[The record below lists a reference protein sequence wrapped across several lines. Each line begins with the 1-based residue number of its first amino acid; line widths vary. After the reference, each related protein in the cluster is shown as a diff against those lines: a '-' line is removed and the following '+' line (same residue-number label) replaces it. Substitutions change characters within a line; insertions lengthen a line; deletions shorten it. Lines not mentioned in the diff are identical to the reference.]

1 VNILDEVSQNFVDAA
16 YDTNCNRSFPLV
28 ADGLKPGQ
36 RACLWEMYKKG
47 YTPDKPHVKS
57 AKISGAVCAD
67 IWPHS
72 SDAIYETFV
81 RMSQSWINNNPEVEF
96 HGANGNCQ
104 LGADSFA
111 APRYT
116 EARLAPVCYEGMFTG
131 INKQNVPMQPNF
143 SEDEMWPVS
152 LPAVFPRLLVNG
164 AKGIGYSIACFWLPR
179 NFNEVADAICDY
191 IKHGTVDDETCL
203 PDFPSGGTIVNPKEE
218 LVEIN
223 RTGKGK
229 VVLEAKYEI
238 AGQEIR
244 FTEFCYQTY
253 IEPIIGQIDSATDS
267 GKLQG
272 VKSRSNRSDK
282 DRILLVVECKKG
294 FEPKEVLE
302 QLFQHTDLRC
312 QYNANQM
319 GIISKTPVLLNLRQT
334 IEVYTKHNL
343 ECVTREHEYDLKRAQ
358 ERIEVLEGLKRAVE
372 DIDTVVKVLKEAQS
386 AQTARE
392 SLAQLGFSEAQVKAI
407 MDMRLSR
414 LVHLEAMAI
423 DRELDEKR
431 AVVAECEKVLG
442 SEKAKKNVLGK
453 RLRALAKKY
462 GNDRRTKIEE
472 RVPEKVVQKETTEDS
487 ELIFADGCYLKR
499 VKPGSGGEF
508 LPGDG
513 MVTLF
518 SSLGLAYR
526 ITASS
531 VPRCSVKEKGTAV
544 GKLLTL
550 DDGENILA
558 ATPWGEN
565 TEVVSES
572 SDGYRKALKH
582 DYFTGNQQAKKGSV
596 FMGLN
601 EGQTVTCVEVLPKDE
616 YEASYAERYP
626 KMGKAARGV
635 RG

>member
-179 NFNEVADAICDY
+179 NFNEVADAVCEY
-191 IKHGTVDDETCL
+191 VKHGTVDDETCL
-203 PDFPSGGTIVNPKEE
+203 PDFPSGGTIVNPREE

-238 AGQEIR
+238 HGQEIR

-253 IEPIIGQIDSATDS
+253 IEPIIGQIDAAIDG

-272 VKSRSNRSDK
+272 VKSRSNKSDK
-282 DRILLVVECKKG
+282 DRILLTVECRKG
-294 FEPKEVLE
+294 YDPEAVLE
-302 QLFQHTDLRC
+302 QLFKHTDLRC

-334 IEVYTKHNL
+334 MEVYVGHNL
-343 ECVTREHEYDLKRAQ
+343 ECIRREHQHDLDKALERA
-358 ERIEVLEGLKRAVE
+358 EVLEGVLKAIQ
-372 DIDTVVKVLKEAQS
+372 DID
-386 AQTARE
+386 
-392 SLAQLGFSEAQVKAI
+392 
-407 MDMRLSR
+407 
-414 LVHLEAMAI
+414 
-423 DRELDEKR
+423 
-431 AVVAECEKVLG
+431 AVVAVIKESSDSKEAKERLIGAGFTESQAKAVLDMKVSRLAHLETSAVEKELETCRKTTNSCRKVLG
-442 SEKAKKNVLGK
+442 SEKEQRSLLCK
-453 RLRALAKKY
+453 RLSSLAKKY
-462 GNDRRTKIEE
+462 GNARRTVIEE
-472 RVPEKVVQKETTEDS
+472 RAPKAEVKKNDVCDACEFEFS
-487 ELIFADGCYLKR
+487 DGTYLKR
-499 VKPGSGGEF
+499 MKPGSGGE
-508 LPGDG
+508 LATTGS
-513 MVTLF
+513 MVTVF
-518 SSLGLAYR
+518 TDSGKAYR
-526 ITASS
+526 LKMGSIPTCSRRDKGVAIGAVIKDLESNVLLASTWSS
-531 VPRCSVKEKGTAV
+531 V
-544 GKLLTL
+544 
-550 DDGENILA
+550 DI
-558 ATPWGEN
+558 
-565 TEVVSES
+565 VVETK
-572 SDGYRKALKH
+572 DGYRKALSP
-582 DYFTGNQQAKKGSV
+582 DYFTGDKQVLKGSPYIS
-596 FMGLN
+596 LN
-601 EGQTVTCVEVLPKDE
+601 PGDSVVDVREIPLGSYDPEV
-616 YEASYAERYP
+616 YP
-626 KMGKAARGV
+626 PMGKSARGK
-635 RG
+635 RTSA